1 MICNRP
7 PGRYFGEAHAAGYV
21 EGVTLKPWR
30 DDGSEAWAE
39 MWERVKEKPVR
50 EMYTPPA
57 PRL

>member
-1 MICNRP
+1 MYAHTVRNTLAGS
-7 PGRYFGEAHAAGYV
+7 GRRHV

-50 EMYTPPA
+50 EMYTPPT